1 MKIPQLKKKP
11 ELKSCHN
18 VTWED
23 DYSWIHQENIL
34 EVLKDSSKLLPEV
47 RKYLEDEN
55 DYFSHQMSDTK
66 EIQKVLFDEIKGRIK
81 LDDES
86 LPFKDVRYS
95 YWTKTTTKGNYSI
108 KLRKKIDSEEIEE
121 IWNGDLEKEKLKT
134 EYFGLGDL
142 EVSYNDKLLAYSLDL
157 KGSEYYTI
165 HIRDIKSREQVGE
178 KIENTSGGITFSLDD
193 KYIFYSKLDDN
204 HRPREIYRHEIG
216 TPASKDIL
224 IFKEE
229 SEAFTVGIGL
239 SSDEKYFFITSS
251 DHNTSEQYYFKADE
265 IIPKPKLIDK
275 RKRGII
281 YSVNSWNGNFY
292 KHTNE
297 DAEDFK
303 IEKTNDLEKKEWE
316 TFIPAREE
324 VLIGGLIF
332 LNNWIIRSE
341 TSNALSK
348 LILRNPKNNEEEE
361 IFFSDEKVIVPGVSL
376 TQRNRNTDTVYL
388 SYSSP
393 KTPGRTYLYN
403 LKTKEKKLV
412 KEQEIPSG
420 HNSDDYIVERL
431 ECTSHDGRMVP
442 ITITRHKKTKLD
454 GSAKL
459 LLYGYGSYGS
469 SMSPSFSSTRISLI
483 ERDIIWVTSHIRGG
497 MEKGMKWWKEG
508 KLLNKK
514 NTFEDYIAS
523 AKFLIEKKFTSK
535 GNIIGMGG
543 SAGGLLM
550 GAVVNQ
556 APELFLGIVMAVPFV
571 DSLTTNLDHSLPL
584 TVGEF
589 DEFGNAKDKKE
600 HFDYI
605 FSYAPYN
612 NIKKMDYPNILITT
626 SLSDNRVLFDEPAKF
641 TAKLRDYKTD
651 NNLLLLKT
659 EMNAGHGGKSG
670 RDGAIEEIAVDYAFA
685 LKIAGKLNTSS
696 WNIKINYHINIVS
709 RLMGLAINKLA

>member
-23 DYSWIHQENIL
+23 DYSWIHQDNIL

-55 DYFSHQMSDTK
+55 DYFNHQMSDTK

-86 LPFKDVRYS
+86 LLFKDIRYS
-95 YWTKTTTKGNYSI
+95 YWTKTTSKGNYSI

-165 HIRDIKSREQVGE
+165 HIRDIKTRKQVGE
-178 KIENTSGGITFSLDD
+178 KIENTSGAITFSLDD
-193 KYIFYSKLDDN
+193 KFIFYSKLDDN

-216 TPASKDIL
+216 THTSKDIL

-265 IIPKPKLIDK
+265 LIPNPKIIDK

-292 KHTNE
+292 KHTNK

-316 TFIPAREE
+316 IFIPAREE

-332 LNNWIIRSE
+332 LKNWIIRSE

-393 KTPGRTYLYN
+393 KTPGRTYIYN

-431 ECTSHDGRMVP
+431 ECASHDGRMVP

-556 APELFLGIVMAVPFV
+556 APDLFLGIVMAVPFV

-612 NIKKMDYPNILITT
+612 NIKKMDYPNILVTT

-641 TAKLRDYKTD
+641 TAKLREYKTD

-685 LKIAGKLNTSS
+685 LKIAGKLNT
-696 WNIKINYHINIVS
+696 
-709 RLMGLAINKLA
+709 

>member
-108 KLRKKIDSEEIEE
+108 KLRKKIDSDEIEE

-216 TPASKDIL
+216 APSSKDIL

-332 LNNWIIRSE
+332 LNDWIIRSE

-556 APELFLGIVMAVPFV
+556 APDLFLGIVMAVPFV

-685 LKIAGKLNTSS
+685 LKIAGKLNT
-696 WNIKINYHINIVS
+696 
-709 RLMGLAINKLA
+709 

>member
-108 KLRKKIDSEEIEE
+108 KLRKKIDSDEIEE

-216 TPASKDIL
+216 TPTIKDIL

-332 LNNWIIRSE
+332 LNDWIIRSE

-376 TQRNRNTDTVYL
+376 TQRDRNTDTVYL

-431 ECTSHDGRMVP
+431 ECASHDGRMVP

-556 APELFLGIVMAVPFV
+556 APDLFLGIVMAVPFV

-685 LKIAGKLNTSS
+685 LKIAGKLNT
-696 WNIKINYHINIVS
+696 
-709 RLMGLAINKLA
+709 